1 MPVDSTTS
9 GCSSGSDAI
18 RGTGLGVLVGGR
30 SSRMGGQPKGLL
42 LVPGSDESLVVHALR
57 VGAEAGCAPRWLVGD
72 LEAYDPLATAHARE
86 LNSAAGGADQPA
98 FRGRLQDDPAGVGP
112 LGGLRALLQAA
123 SASGLGQV
131 IAVACDMPYV
141 TPALLTALREHPSEA
156 AVLAARRGPEAP
168 WEPLLA
174 RYRPALLLPAVDAAL
189 AAGERSFQRLLARV
203 TVAEFEA
210 PGLARALDDWDRPE
224 DVR

>member
-1 MPVDSTTS
+1 MSASP
-9 GCSSGSDAI
+9 I
-18 RGTGLGVLVGGR
+18 RPSGLGVLVGGR

-42 LVPGSDESLVVHALR
+42 LVPGTDESLVMHALR

-72 LEAYDPLATAHARE
+72 LDAYDTLA
-86 LNSAAGGADQPA
+86 AAQAAAQSPA
-98 FRGRLQDDPAGVGP
+98 AQGPAVTTFRGRLPDDPPGVGP
-112 LGGLRALLQAA
+112 LGGLRALLLAGVEA
-123 SASGLGQV
+123 GLPHV

-141 TPALLTALREHPSEA
+141 TPALLTALREDPSEA

-174 RYRPALLLPAVDAAL
+174 RYRSELLLPALDAAL
-189 AAGERSFQRLLARV
+189 AAGERSFQRLLGRV
-203 TVAEFEA
+203 TVAEFRA
-210 PGLARALDDWDRPE
+210 PGLARALDDWDCPE